1 MNQMIKMIKQWVTP
15 RKKPMVKFDVKQHED
30 GHHVDIRMSVSM
42 FDMMMRCAIVGQAE
56 IRDNP
61 RTKHGPSKNQ
71 IQKLWHLHHEAGRM
85 MGREP
90 KNLDLHGLR
99 ID

>member
-1 MNQMIKMIKQWVTP
+1 MIKMIKQWVTP
-15 RKKPMVKFDVKQHED
+15 RKKPMTKFDVKQHED
-30 GHHVDIRMSVSM
+30 GNHVDIRMSVSM

-61 RTKHGPSKNQ
+61 RTKRGPSKNQ
-71 IQKLWHLHHEAGRM
+71 IQRLWHLHHEAGRM

-90 KNLDLHGLR
+90 KIRQDYGLR
-99 ID
+99 VD